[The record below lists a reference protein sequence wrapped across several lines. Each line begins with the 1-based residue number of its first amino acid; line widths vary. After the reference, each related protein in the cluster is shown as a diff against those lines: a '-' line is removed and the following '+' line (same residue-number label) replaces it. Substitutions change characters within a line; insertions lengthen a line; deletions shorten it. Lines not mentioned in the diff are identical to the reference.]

1 MEIDFDF
8 ASFIVLQKE
17 GGFQDDHDDSGN
29 WTGGKIGV
37 GLPKGTKYGISAAAY
52 PHLDIKNLTKEDS
65 IRIYKED
72 YWDACGANMVPERF
86 RLHVF
91 DMAVNAGPATAIKI
105 LQRAALVDDDG
116 KIGPKTLSAIPSTSV
131 QDYTTERIK
140 YYEAIV
146 KKNPIKRKYLKGWK
160 RRALDIE
167 RITLEALK
175 K

>member
-17 GGFQDDHDDSGN
+17 GDFQDDPDDSGN
-29 WTGGKIGV
+29 WTGGEIGV
-37 GLPKGTKYGISAAAY
+37 GELKGTKYGISAAAY
-52 PHLDIKNLTKEDS
+52 PHLDIKNLTKGDS
-65 IRIYKED
+65 LKIYKED
-72 YWDACGANMVPERF
+72 YWNVCKAPIVPGKF
-86 RLHVF
+86 RLHLF
-91 DMAVNAGPATAIKI
+91 DMAVNAGPITAIKI
-105 LQRAALVDDDG
+105 LQRAAKVTDDG
-116 KIGPKTLSAIPSTSV
+116 IIGPKTLSTIPSTSI
-131 QDYTTERIK
+131 QDYTAERIK

-146 KKNPIKRKYLKGWK
+146 KKSPIKKKYLKGWK